1 MSDSAADQG
10 KAGEV
15 QLIQLGEKKMV
26 GLPVIVAFK
35 DGDFSQIGQ
44 GKERF
49 MARKSEIGHIIDSDK
64 YGRHGTA
71 AKSCLPIST
80 AWRSAN

>member
-1 MSDSAADQG
+1 MSDSAVDQG

-26 GLPVIVAFK
+26 GLPVVVAFK
-35 DGDFSQIGQ
+35 DGDFSQIGKQ
-44 GKERF
+44 RNVSWPEK
-49 MARKSEIGHIIDSDK
+49 ARLSILSIQIRTGH
-64 YGRHGTA
+64 HGTA

-80 AWRSAN
+80 AWKSAN

>member
-26 GLPVIVAFK
+26 GLPGYSRF
-35 DGDFSQIGQ
+35 Q
-44 GKERF
+44 GRRF
-49 MARKSEIGHIIDSDK
+49 
-64 YGRHGTA
+64 
-71 AKSCLPIST
+71 
-80 AWRSAN
+80 